1 MKFSSITSLFKK
13 LNFAHESSS
22 ATFYDD
28 QGMFALTHEE
38 SIALQEHNDKLH
50 DEESTA
56 HKMADDLIAFAGA
69 NYVVNTVKDT
79 VLSNNTDKSN
89 LKLDETNGLFAFCDI
104 HSEVIKLIC
113 DELNRRIE
121 LSNNSIDKTDPEQYI
136 NIQIP
141 QSIMS
146 DLSTDALAYVVDK
159 SASEIRN
166 SKEIS
171 NKVKL
176 FAANSDEEAETLANV
191 VKIETDQLIQAIIDS
206 ADDYMKKYAQSYK
219 LTAYTKTKRADPFI
233 NTLNLLNEH
242 EEIGLNIYNLAKFIC
257 ITWLNMDHDPS
268 DESMRKSI
276 GRSLYVMSFPSQN
289 NLFNTD
295 NLKSGLKTKY
305 RQVINDIVKSQ
316 GSLRS
321 CTDAKGMRLSFEKLY
336 DRYIVN
342 FCDPQENQDDSSDVT
357 STQSE
362 NGSSTSFTA
371 EKKVELLPYEHAL
384 IKRYLYSV
392 RYFSPEE
399 YLNNFNDLCHIEWKD
414 KLSKLFDTK
423 ESKKDKKNLWER
435 TEEHFE
441 RKKQN
446 ESDAIEPQEREILSN
461 LIDRVTHAGNSID
474 ILTDAEVDQL
484 YNFVQSRKR
493 ILGEDPKL
501 LKEWND
507 LIFSNN
513 KYEDDNFMLALTKC
527 VLYACG
533 CSSMYDDEEESHEA
547 LNTAFIELK
556 LNETKDSMLNKNYV
570 AATYFSMR
578 FGAYLKYLEE
588 RLPLKFF
595 VTTPNRTLPLNK
607 NGTLNNELYSSFV
620 ENKENCPVLNYHQ
633 FYKNEQTDSDH
644 KLSTKTS
651 AESTTIKFILLHHSK
666 DKESASKHEITW
678 TYKVKAIPF
687 NLASNL
693 EQCLNF
699 SLYELD
705 NIEDGL
711 KLNEKKLI
719 VGHYQHQQYTIT
731 GKQAPLELSSPESFV
746 NEESGGVS
754 FDSLS
759 NTDNLTDAICKLIDS
774 CKKQAAIIDPYVSAS
789 TDDLT
794 DGNNK
799 TINCLDEVSLL
810 KQIALIED
818 LFSQFHDAYFLALK
832 AMYDSALLYEQARA
846 LSDRYTLLQ
855 SAIVASMNHDNATPE
870 LRNTLKNL
878 LRLLMK
884 VGFAYENESPNNV
897 IATPFNV
904 ESMRTYTAKLE
915 RLASLITSA
924 TNGDLNVSQIKMFI
938 DSLSK
943 DMACFD
949 APDTCLHSAS
959 NDTTNILFAKQEVA
973 GYALYEYRS
982 DVYSHNSMTLPVE
995 EYTNAILSYLS
1006 RYIDNRPYAISQC
1019 TLMIKDCCF
1028 PEILV
1033 GLFNACSNSLLLKDI
1048 SLNLLIVNDDMEM
1061 TAAISKAFEQ
1071 LRTSDEN
1078 KYNSDTSAKRIHVT
1092 ILSSKAGLQS
1102 YSSFSSYLN
1111 QHQLKFT
1118 NDALDNEPCRIA
1130 DLAIMLH
1137 MFDGSSTI
1145 EYDDFPVPVLAD
1157 EIHILPSLVN
1167 RYNTGKKRSEQ
1178 VCKFLVNQVQPL
1190 SRIQLFNSVWLC
1202 SKYAD
1207 GKILQNDFYDNNK
1220 DIALQAFARLNG
1232 AAINK
1237 NALHAYL
1244 PNRIVSRDQ
1253 NEHINSATKLIAAH
1267 NESLDFKLKT
1277 IHDYSEVVAFI
1288 DELQCRNL
1296 VMNSDNSN
1304 QATALGTSNTGAAD
1318 NRRLVFYK
1326 KLKNSYLNLLV
1337 SSSANRQNTERYLR
1351 TIIENR
1357 CSGLNKQ
1364 EYENFVRAV
1373 EKDAIDISGSMLL
1386 RAENRQKHSYELM
1399 GNVMSKF
1406 IMEQILTHM
1415 RSSMNLETI
1424 SALSKPLFL
1433 SLDDYQSVLTGKNT
1447 ERADILC
1454 LHVVKYRNYPSTPAN
1469 QTSVVEQS
1477 KVSRPD
1483 ANEYLLMISVIESKF
1498 FQQWDNVGAKHSV
1511 TQALKSL
1518 KYLSMPFLNDYAD
1531 RKQYLA
1537 KFADMLSDTYQARS
1551 PNEYED
1557 FSKIQTLIREE
1568 QIDIMFNGYSFVFAI
1583 NSVNANESENDLLEA
1598 VMHPKKSK
1606 TGEQK
1611 VVQLR
1616 LQERSVSRLFEH
1628 YLKTRCHNDESN
1640 YAGLAYP
1647 SSMDHNDLLLTN
1659 AFFEDMLKHDGMYHL
1674 KEYLDLQ
1681 RPTIINLH
1689 PHEYAT
1695 NIAPST
1701 TPKTAAQALGL
1712 NDAPPHTAAQTTSA
1726 HTAAAQTT
1734 AAQNAS
1740 SDDATLATQ
1749 NTAAQTEAHD
1759 FANTATKSLDND
1771 TVQSNETNQSL
1782 ASEQGQLSGSQTPTQ
1797 NELMPNPQLFA
1808 GYDDNCIS
1816 TNNSDDLQD
1825 LSTNTSTQNDEQ
1837 SKTHHDDVAQH
1848 QDLERHQDAA
1858 LHQDLEQHQDAA
1870 LHQDLE
1876 QHQDVENHESQKQH
1890 LDVSHT
1896 TNIVADTND
1905 TTNTAGGNS
1914 NVHEQVKAEA
1924 QTTLDEGSSLSHKN
1938 NDSYKPLPNII
1949 TTVDTSQI
1957 KDPNAGKSGSEDSD
1971 NSESKGKNRKQMMD
1985 MFFKEHRQVQ
1995 AFLESSSA
2003 TVDFE
2008 DPKIIALLDEFIEK
2022 LIKKLNKGNITVRR
2036 KRITNS
2042 GGYVELSG
2050 DESLT
2055 TKSINAL
2062 YEYMLTQHGFEI
2074 TEVTAIS
2081 KAIAVR
2087 VKFSGVDNLV
2097 IPYEALLKDREFNF
2111 DTYTLDGV
2119 EYLGFN
2125 SRFMLGIKDD
2135 DGTQMYLDLRRD
2147 APHTLIAGGTGSGK
2161 STLMKML
2168 IMDILMTN
2176 MPQDLQLI
2184 LIDPKDGVEFS
2195 SFKDMPHVGP
2205 DDFPSPE
2212 QYQECFNSL
2221 VAQMESR
2228 YKYMSM
2234 FRQLLSKDLGDNV
2247 PPITD
2252 IDQYNKHMAAYL
2264 DKCIH
2269 DKNMS
2274 YPENMPHRLKH
2285 IIMVIDEFADITIT
2299 EGKNSAI
2306 ETMITRLGNKARAAG
2321 IHMILATQRPTVK
2334 SIDGAIKANTGNR
2347 ICLKVDS
2354 GTELRIAL
2362 GDRGSFTAANIT
2374 GKGHMIAKLGGDMH
2388 MVQGAYMSDSCLV
2401 ALRRAIVN
2409 DYELRKAASTNQ

>member
-1 MKFSSITSLFKK
+1 MKFSSLTSLFKK

-121 LSNNSIDKTDPEQYI
+121 LSNNSIDKTDPEHYI

-141 QSIMS
+141 HPIMS
-146 DLSTDALAYVVDK
+146 DLSTEALPYVVDK

-176 FAANSDEEAETLANV
+176 FAANSNEEAETLANV
-191 VKIETDQLIQAIIDS
+191 VKIETHQLIQAIIDS

-257 ITWLNMDHDPS
+257 ITWLNMDLDPS

-276 GRSLYVMSFPSQN
+276 GKSLYVMSFPSQN

-357 STQSE
+357 STQSDK
-362 NGSSTSFTA
+362 GSSNSFTA

-384 IKRYLYSV
+384 IKRYLHSV

-884 VGFAYENESPNNV
+884 VGFAYENDSPNNV

-1296 VMNSDNSN
+1296 VMNSDNSK
-1304 QATALGTSNTGAAD
+1304 QSTSLDISNSGAAD

-1364 EYENFVRAV
+1364 EYEDFVRAV

-1406 IMEQILTHM
+1406 LMEQILTHM

-1454 LHVVKYRNYPSTPAN
+1454 LHVVKYRNYQSAPAN
-1469 QTSVVEQS
+1469 QTAVVEQS
-1477 KVSRPD
+1477 RVSRPYK
-1483 ANEYLLMISVIESKF
+1483 NEYLLMISVIESKF

-1598 VMHPKKSK
+1598 VMHPKKAK

-1628 YLKTRCHNDESN
+1628 YLKTRCHNHEGN

-1689 PHEYAT
+1689 PHEYET

-1712 NDAPPHTAAQTTSA
+1712 NDAPPHTAAETTSA
-1726 HTAAAQTT
+1726 HTAAAQT
-1734 AAQNAS
+1734 AASEEA
-1740 SDDATLATQ
+1740 ALATQ

-1771 TVQSNETNQSL
+1771 TVQSNENNQSL
-1782 ASEQGQLSGSQTPTQ
+1782 VSEQGQLSGSQTPTQ

-1837 SKTHHDDVAQH
+1837 SKTRHDD
-1848 QDLERHQDAA
+1848 AA
-1858 LHQDLEQHQDAA
+1858 
-1870 LHQDLE
+1870 
-1876 QHQDVENHESQKQH
+1876 QHQDVEQHKDAEPHEGEKQH

-1914 NVHEQVKAEA
+1914 NAHEQVKAEA
-1924 QTTLDEGSSLSHKN
+1924 QTTLDEGSALSHNN

-1949 TTVDTSQI
+1949 TTVDTQQI

-2135 DGTQMYLDLRRD
+2135 DGSQMYLDLRRD

-2221 VAQMESR
+2221 VAQMEAR
-2228 YKYMSM
+2228 YKYMSL

>member
-79 VLSNNTDKSN
+79 VLGNNTDKSN

-257 ITWLNMDHDPS
+257 ITWLNMDLDPS

-276 GRSLYVMSFPSQN
+276 GKSLYVMSFPSQN

-342 FCDPQENQDDSSDVT
+342 FCDPQENQDDSSDVK

-362 NGSSTSFTA
+362 NGSSNSFTA

-384 IKRYLYSV
+384 IKRYLHSV

-607 NGTLNNELYSSFV
+607 NGTLNNQLYSSFV

-759 NTDNLTDAICKLIDS
+759 NTDNLTDAISKLLDL

-799 TINCLDEVSLL
+799 TINCLDEGSLL
-810 KQIALIED
+810 KRIALIDD

-832 AMYDSALLYEQARA
+832 AMYDSALLYAQARA

-855 SAIVASMNHDNATPE
+855 SAIVASLNHDNATPE

-884 VGFAYENESPNNV
+884 VGFAYENDSPNNV

-1111 QHQLKFT
+1111 QHQLKFA

-1253 NEHINSATKLIAAH
+1253 NEHLNSATKLIAAH

-1364 EYENFVRAV
+1364 EYEDFVRAV

-1477 KVSRPD
+1477 RVSRPHN
-1483 ANEYLLMISVIESKF
+1483 NEYLLMISVIESKF

-1583 NSVNANESENDLLEA
+1583 NSVNAKESENDLLEA
-1598 VMHPKKSK
+1598 VMHPKKAK

-1628 YLKTRCHNDESN
+1628 YLKTRCHNHEGN

-1695 NIAPST
+1695 NIAPPT
-1701 TPKTAAQALGL
+1701 QPKTAAQALGL
-1712 NDAPPHTAAQTTSA
+1712 NDAPPHTAAETTSA
-1726 HTAAAQTT
+1726 HTAAAQT
-1734 AAQNAS
+1734 AAQAAA

-1749 NTAAQTEAHD
+1749 NTVAQTEAHD
-1759 FANTATKSLDND
+1759 YANTATKALGND

-1782 ASEQGQLSGSQTPTQ
+1782 VSEPGQLSGSQTPTQ

-1837 SKTHHDDVAQH
+1837 SKTRHDDVAQH
-1848 QDLERHQDAA
+1848 QY
-1858 LHQDLEQHQDAA
+1858 AA

-1876 QHQDVENHESQKQH
+1876 QHQDVAQHQDVEHHESQKQH

-1924 QTTLDEGSSLSHKN
+1924 QTTLDEGSSLSHNN

-1957 KDPNAGKSGSEDSD
+1957 KDPNAGKSGYEDSD
-1971 NSESKGKNRKQMMD
+1971 NSESKGRNRKQMMD

>member
-1 MKFSSITSLFKK
+1 MKFSSLTSLFKK

-121 LSNNSIDKTDPEQYI
+121 LSNNSIDTTDPEHYI

-276 GRSLYVMSFPSQN
+276 GKSLYVMSFPSQN

-362 NGSSTSFTA
+362 NGSSNSFTA

-384 IKRYLYSV
+384 IKRYLHSV

-588 RLPLKFF
+588 QLPLKFF

-607 NGTLNNELYSSFV
+607 NGTLNNQLYSSFV

-678 TYKVKAIPF
+678 TYKVKSIPF

-759 NTDNLTDAICKLIDS
+759 NTDNLTDAICKLLDS

-789 TDDLT
+789 TDNLT

-799 TINCLDEVSLL
+799 TINCLDEGSLL
-810 KQIALIED
+810 KQIALIEV

-832 AMYDSALLYEQARA
+832 AMYDSALLYAQARA

-884 VGFAYENESPNNV
+884 IGFAYENDSPNNV

-1111 QHQLKFT
+1111 QHQLKFA

-1296 VMNSDNSN
+1296 VMNSDNSK
-1304 QATALGTSNTGAAD
+1304 QSTSLDISNSGAAD

-1337 SSSANRQNTERYLR
+1337 SSSANTQNTERYLR

-1357 CSGLNKQ
+1357 CSGLNQQ
-1364 EYENFVRAV
+1364 EYEDFVRAV

-1406 IMEQILTHM
+1406 LMEQILTHM

-1454 LHVVKYRNYPSTPAN
+1454 LHVVKYRNYQSAPAN
-1469 QTSVVEQS
+1469 QTAVVEQS
-1477 KVSRPD
+1477 RVSRPYK
-1483 ANEYLLMISVIESKF
+1483 NEYLLMISVIESKF

-1598 VMHPKKSK
+1598 VMHPKKAK

-1628 YLKTRCHNDESN
+1628 YLKTRCHNDDGN

-1647 SSMDHNDLLLTN
+1647 SSMDHNDQLLTN

-1712 NDAPPHTAAQTTSA
+1712 NDAPPHTAAQTTST

-1734 AAQNAS
+1734 AAQTAS
-1740 SDDATLATQ
+1740 SEEAALATQ
-1749 NTAAQTEAHD
+1749 NTAAQTETHD
-1759 FANTATKSLDND
+1759 YANTATKSLDND

-1782 ASEQGQLSGSQTPTQ
+1782 VSEQGQLSGSQTPTQ

-1816 TNNSDDLQD
+1816 NNNSDDLQD
-1825 LSTNTSTQNDEQ
+1825 LPTNTSKQNDEK
-1837 SKTHHDDVAQH
+1837 SKTRHDDVAQH

-1858 LHQDLEQHQDAA
+1858 LHQDLEQHQD
-1870 LHQDLE
+1870 
-1876 QHQDVENHESQKQH
+1876 VEHHESQKQH

-1914 NVHEQVKAEA
+1914 NAHEQIIAEA
-1924 QTTLDEGSSLSHKN
+1924 QTTLDEGSALSHSN
-1938 NDSYKPLPNII
+1938 NGSYKPLPNII
-1949 TTVDTSQI
+1949 TTVDTPEI
-1957 KDPNAGKSGSEDSD
+1957 KDPHAGKAGSEDSD

>member
-69 NYVVNTVKDT
+69 NYVVNTVKDL
-79 VLSNNTDKSN
+79 VLGNNTDKSN

-113 DELNRRIE
+113 DELYRRIE
-121 LSNNSIDKTDPEQYI
+121 TSKNSGDKTDPEQYI

-191 VKIETDQLIQAIIDS
+191 VKIETDQLIKAIIES

-219 LTAYTKTKRADPFI
+219 LKAYTKTNRADPFI

-257 ITWLNMDHDPS
+257 ITWLNMDHEPS
-268 DESMRKSI
+268 NESMRKSI
-276 GRSLYVMSFPSQN
+276 GKSLYVMSFPSQN

-321 CTDAKGMRLSFEKLY
+321 CTDTKGMRLSFEKLY

-342 FCDPQENQDDSSDVT
+342 FCDPQENQDDSSDIK

-362 NGSSTSFTA
+362 KDSSNSFTA
-371 EKKVELLPYEHAL
+371 QKRVELLPYEHAL
-384 IKRYLYSV
+384 IKRYLHSV

-423 ESKKDKKNLWER
+423 EDKKDKKNLWER
-435 TEEHFE
+435 TEEHFDRE
-441 RKKQN
+441 KQN

-461 LIDRVTHAGNSID
+461 LIDRVTHAGNSIE

-484 YNFVQSRKR
+484 YNFVQARKR
-493 ILGEDPKL
+493 ILGENPKL

-527 VLYACG
+527 ILYACG
-533 CSSMYDDEEESHEA
+533 CSSMYDEEEGHEA

-588 RLPLKFF
+588 QLPLKFF

-607 NGTLNNELYSSFV
+607 DGSKNHQLYSSFV
-620 ENKENCPVLNYHQ
+620 DSRESCPVLNYHQ

-644 KLSTKTS
+644 KLSTKTG
-651 AESTTIKFILLHHSK
+651 ADAITIKFILLHHSK

-678 TYKVKAIPF
+678 TYKVKSIPF
-687 NLASNL
+687 NLSSNL

-759 NTDNLTDAICKLIDS
+759 NTDNLTDAICKLLDS
-774 CKKQAAIIDPYVSAS
+774 CKKQAADIDPYVSAS

-810 KQIALIED
+810 KRIALIDD
-818 LFSQFHDAYFLALK
+818 LFSQFHDAYFLSLK

-855 SAIVASMNHDNATPE
+855 SAIVASMNHDNATPA

-884 VGFAYENESPNNV
+884 VGFAYENDSPNNV

-982 DVYSHNSMTLPVE
+982 DVYSHNSMILPVE

-1033 GLFNACSNSLLLKDI
+1033 GLFNACSNSVLLKDI

-1078 KYNSDTSAKRIHVT
+1078 KYNNDTSAKRIHVT

-1111 QHQLKFT
+1111 QHQLKFA
-1118 NDALDNEPCRIA
+1118 NDTLDNEPCRIA

-1220 DIALQAFARLNG
+1220 DIALQACARLNG
-1232 AAINK
+1232 AVINT

-1244 PNRIVSRDQ
+1244 PNRVVSRDQ
-1253 NEHINSATKLIAAH
+1253 NEHINSATTLIAAH

-1296 VMNSDNSN
+1296 VMNSDNSK
-1304 QATALGTSNTGAAD
+1304 QSTSLGTSNSSAED

-1357 CSGLNKQ
+1357 CSGLNKH

-1454 LHVVKYRNYPSTPAN
+1454 LHVVKYRNYQSTPTN
-1469 QTSVVEQS
+1469 QTSVAEQCRA
-1477 KVSRPD
+1477 SRSYN
-1483 ANEYLLMISVIESKF
+1483 NEYLLMISVIESKF

-1598 VMHPKKSK
+1598 VMHPKKAK

-1616 LQERSVSRLFEH
+1616 LQEKAVSRLFEH
-1628 YLKTRCHNDESN
+1628 YLKTRCHNHEGN
-1640 YAGLAYP
+1640 YAGLAYS
-1647 SSMDHNDLLLTN
+1647 SSMDQNDQLLTN

-1681 RPTIINLH
+1681 RPTIIKLH

-1695 NIAPST
+1695 NIAPPT
-1701 TPKTAAQALGL
+1701 TTTTAAQALGL
-1712 NDAPPHTAAQTTSA
+1712 NDSAQQTAAPTKENGEATL
-1726 HTAAAQTT
+1726 
-1734 AAQNAS
+1734 AAQN
-1740 SDDATLATQ
+1740 TV
-1749 NTAAQTEAHD
+1749 AQTEPHEY
-1759 FANTATKSLDND
+1759 ANTATKALGND

-1782 ASEQGQLSGSQTPTQ
+1782 VSEQGQLSGSQTPTQ

-1808 GYDDNCIS
+1808 GYDDNYIS
-1816 TNNSDDLQD
+1816 TNNPDDLQD
-1825 LSTNTSTQNDEQ
+1825 LSTNTSTQNDEH
-1837 SKTHHDDVAQH
+1837 STTHHDDVAQ
-1848 QDLERHQDAA
+1848 QK
-1858 LHQDLEQHQDAA
+1858 DLEQHQGAA
-1870 LHQDLE
+1870 HHQDLA
-1876 QHQDVENHESQKQH
+1876 QHQDVEPHEIQKQH

-1896 TNIVADTND
+1896 TNTVADTND
-1905 TTNTAGGNS
+1905 TTNTD
-1914 NVHEQVKAEA
+1914 EQVIAEA
-1924 QTTLDEGSSLSHKN
+1924 QTTFDEGSALSHN
-1938 NDSYKPLPNII
+1938 NKDSYKPLPNII
-1949 TTVDTSQI
+1949 TTVDTPPI
-1957 KDPNAGKSGSEDSD
+1957 KDPHAGKAGSEDSD

-2050 DESLT
+2050 DETLT
-2055 TKSINAL
+2055 TKSINTL

-2135 DGTQMYLDLRRD
+2135 DGTQLYLDLRRD

-2221 VAQMESR
+2221 VDQMESR

>member
-121 LSNNSIDKTDPEQYI
+121 LSNNSIDKTDPEHYI

-176 FAANSDEEAETLANV
+176 FAANSNEEAETLANV

-219 LTAYTKTKRADPFI
+219 LRAYTKTKRADPFI

-257 ITWLNMDHDPS
+257 ITWLNMDLDPS

-276 GRSLYVMSFPSQN
+276 GKSLYVMSFPSQN

-342 FCDPQENQDDSSDVT
+342 FCDPQENQDDSSDVK

-362 NGSSTSFTA
+362 NGSSNSFTA
-371 EKKVELLPYEHAL
+371 EKQVELLPYEHAL
-384 IKRYLYSV
+384 IKRYLHSV

-533 CSSMYDDEEESHEA
+533 CSSIYDDEEESHEA

-607 NGTLNNELYSSFV
+607 NGTLNNQLYSSFV

-651 AESTTIKFILLHHSK
+651 AESTTIKFILRHHSK

-754 FDSLS
+754 FDSIS

-799 TINCLDEVSLL
+799 TINCLDEGSLL

-924 TNGDLNVSQIKMFI
+924 TNGDLNVTQIKMFI

-949 APDTCLHSAS
+949 APDTCLHSAN

-973 GYALYEYRS
+973 GYTLYEYRS
-982 DVYSHNSMTLPVE
+982 DVYSHNSMILPVE

-1033 GLFNACSNSLLLKDI
+1033 GLFNACSNSVLLKDI

-1078 KYNSDTSAKRIHVT
+1078 KYNNDTSAKRIHVT

-1111 QHQLKFT
+1111 QHQLKFA

-1296 VMNSDNSN
+1296 VMNSDNSK
-1304 QATALGTSNTGAAD
+1304 QATSLGTSNSGAAD

-1357 CSGLNKQ
+1357 CSVLNKQ
-1364 EYENFVRAV
+1364 EYEDFVRAV

-1424 SALSKPLFL
+1424 NALSKPLFL

-1454 LHVVKYRNYPSTPAN
+1454 LHVVKYRNYQSTPAN

-1477 KVSRPD
+1477 RVSRPYK
-1483 ANEYLLMISVIESKF
+1483 NEYLLMISVIESKF

-1568 QIDIMFNGYSFVFAI
+1568 QIDIMFNGFSFVFAI
-1583 NSVNANESENDLLEA
+1583 NSVNANESDNDLLEA
-1598 VMHPKKSK
+1598 VMHPKKAK

-1628 YLKTRCHNDESN
+1628 YLKTRCHNHEGN
-1640 YAGLAYP
+1640 YAGLAYS
-1647 SSMDHNDLLLTN
+1647 SSMEQNDLLLTN

-1681 RPTIINLH
+1681 PPTIIKLH

-1695 NIAPST
+1695 NIAPPT
-1701 TPKTAAQALGL
+1701 KPKTAAQALGL
-1712 NDAPPHTAAQTTSA
+1712 NDAPHTAAPTTSA
-1726 HTAAAQTT
+1726 HTAATQT
-1734 AAQNAS
+1734 AA

-1749 NTAAQTEAHD
+1749 HTAAQTEAHD
-1759 FANTATKSLDND
+1759 YANNATKALHDN
-1771 TVQSNETNQSL
+1771 TVQSNENNQSL
-1782 ASEQGQLSGSQTPTQ
+1782 VSEQGQLSGSQTPAQ

-1816 TNNSDDLQD
+1816 NNNSDDLQD

-1837 SKTHHDDVAQH
+1837 SKTHHDDAAQH
-1848 QDLERHQDAA
+1848 QN
-1858 LHQDLEQHQDAA
+1858 LEQHQG
-1870 LHQDLE
+1870 
-1876 QHQDVENHESQKQH
+1876 VEHHESQKQH

-1896 TNIVADTND
+1896 TNIVADAND
-1905 TTNTAGGNS
+1905 TTNTDGGNS
-1914 NVHEQVKAEA
+1914 NAHEQVKPEA
-1924 QTTLDEGSSLSHKN
+1924 QTTLDEGSALSHNN

-1949 TTVDTSQI
+1949 TTVDTPQI
-1957 KDPNAGKSGSEDSD
+1957 KDPHATKADSEDSD

-2388 MVQGAYMSDSCLV
+2388 MVQGAYMSDTCLV

-2409 DYELRKAASTNQ
+2409 DYELRKAASH

>member
-38 SIALQEHNDKLH
+38 SIALQEHNDKLR

-121 LSNNSIDKTDPEQYI
+121 LSNNSIDKTDPEHYI

-276 GRSLYVMSFPSQN
+276 GKSLYVMSFPSQN

-342 FCDPQENQDDSSDVT
+342 FCDPKENQDDSSDVK

-362 NGSSTSFTA
+362 NGSSNSFTA

-384 IKRYLYSV
+384 IKRYLHSV

-533 CSSMYDDEEESHEA
+533 CSSIYDDEEESHEA

-607 NGTLNNELYSSFV
+607 NGTLNNQLYSSFV

-759 NTDNLTDAICKLIDS
+759 NTDNLTDAICKLLDS

-799 TINCLDEVSLL
+799 TINCLDEGSLL
-810 KQIALIED
+810 KRIALIED
-818 LFSQFHDAYFLALK
+818 LFSQFHDAYFLSLK

-846 LSDRYTLLQ
+846 LSDSYTLLQ

-884 VGFAYENESPNNV
+884 VGFAYETDSPNNV

-973 GYALYEYRS
+973 GYTLYEYRS
-982 DVYSHNSMTLPVE
+982 DVYSHNSMILPVE

-1033 GLFNACSNSLLLKDI
+1033 GLFNACSNSVLLKDI

-1111 QHQLKFT
+1111 QHQLKFA
-1118 NDALDNEPCRIA
+1118 NDTLDNEPCRIA

-1253 NEHINSATKLIAAH
+1253 NEHINSATNLIAAH

-1296 VMNSDNSN
+1296 VMNSDNSK
-1304 QATALGTSNTGAAD
+1304 QATSLGASNSGAAD

-1364 EYENFVRAV
+1364 EYEDFVRAV

-1406 IMEQILTHM
+1406 LMEQILTHM

-1454 LHVVKYRNYPSTPAN
+1454 LHVVKYRNYQSAPAN
-1469 QTSVVEQS
+1469 QTSVADQS

-1583 NSVNANESENDLLEA
+1583 NSVNANESDNDLLEA
-1598 VMHPKKSK
+1598 VMHPKKAN

-1628 YLKTRCHNDESN
+1628 YLKTRCHNHEGN

-1647 SSMDHNDLLLTN
+1647 SSMDQNDLLLTN
-1659 AFFEDMLKHDGMYHL
+1659 AFFEDMLKHEGMYHL

-1681 RPTIINLH
+1681 RPTIIKLH

-1712 NDAPPHTAAQTTSA
+1712 NDAPPHSAAQTTSA

-1734 AAQNAS
+1734 AAQTSAS
-1740 SDDATLATQ
+1740 DEATLATQ
-1749 NTAAQTEAHD
+1749 NTAAQTETHD
-1759 FANTATKSLDND
+1759 YANTATKALDND
-1771 TVQSNETNQSL
+1771 TVQSNENNQSL
-1782 ASEQGQLSGSQTPTQ
+1782 ASEPGQLSGSQTQTQ

-1808 GYDDNCIS
+1808 GYDDNYIS
-1816 TNNSDDLQD
+1816 NNNSDDLQN
-1825 LSTNTSTQNDEQ
+1825 LSTSTSTQNDDQ
-1837 SKTHHDDVAQH
+1837 SKTHHNDVAQH
-1848 QDLERHQDAA
+1848 QN
-1858 LHQDLEQHQDAA
+1858 LEQHQNVDP
-1870 LHQDLE
+1870 
-1876 QHQDVENHESQKQH
+1876 HESQKQH

-1896 TNIVADTND
+1896 TNIVADIND
-1905 TTNTAGGNS
+1905 TTNTAGANS
-1914 NVHEQVKAEA
+1914 NAHEQVKAEV
-1924 QTTLDEGSSLSHKN
+1924 QTTLDEGSALSHNN

-1949 TTVDTSQI
+1949 TTVDTNQI
-1957 KDPNAGKSGSEDSD
+1957 KDPNAGKAGSEDSD

-2022 LIKKLNKGNITVRR
+2022 LIKKLNKGNITVRK

>member
-69 NYVVNTVKDT
+69 NYVLNTVKDT
-79 VLSNNTDKSN
+79 VLGNNTDKSN

-121 LSNNSIDKTDPEQYI
+121 LSNNSIDKTDPEHYI

-191 VKIETDQLIQAIIDS
+191 VKIDTDQLIQAIIDS

-257 ITWLNMDHDPS
+257 ITWLNMDLDPS

-276 GRSLYVMSFPSQN
+276 GKSLYVMSFPSQN

-342 FCDPQENQDDSSDVT
+342 FCDPQENQDDSSDVK

-362 NGSSTSFTA
+362 NGSSNSFTA

-384 IKRYLYSV
+384 IKRYLHSV
-392 RYFSPEE
+392 RYFSPED

-533 CSSMYDDEEESHEA
+533 CSSIYDDEEESHEA

-607 NGTLNNELYSSFV
+607 NGTLNNQLYSSFV

-678 TYKVKAIPF
+678 TYKVKSIPF

-759 NTDNLTDAICKLIDS
+759 NTDNLTDAICKLLDS
-774 CKKQAAIIDPYVSAS
+774 CKKQAAIIDPYVSSS

-794 DGNNK
+794 DGNNQ

-810 KQIALIED
+810 KRIELIDD
-818 LFSQFHDAYFLALK
+818 LFSQFHDAYFLSLK

-855 SAIVASMNHDNATPE
+855 SAIVASMNRDNATPE

-1111 QHQLKFT
+1111 QHQLKFA

-1296 VMNSDNSN
+1296 VMNSDNSK
-1304 QATALGTSNTGAAD
+1304 QATYLGASNSGAAD

-1364 EYENFVRAV
+1364 EYEDFVRAV

-1406 IMEQILTHM
+1406 LMEQILTHM

-1454 LHVVKYRNYPSTPAN
+1454 LHVVKYRNYPSAPAN
-1469 QTSVVEQS
+1469 QTSVADQS

-1583 NSVNANESENDLLEA
+1583 NSVNANESDNDLLEA
-1598 VMHPKKSK
+1598 VMHPKKAK

-1616 LQERSVSRLFEH
+1616 LQERAVSRLFEH
-1628 YLKTRCHNDESN
+1628 YLKTRCHNHEGN
-1640 YAGLAYP
+1640 YAGLAYS
-1647 SSMDHNDLLLTN
+1647 SSMDHNDQLLTN

-1701 TPKTAAQALGL
+1701 KPKTAAQALGL

-1726 HTAAAQTT
+1726 HTAAAQTASAHTASAQT
-1734 AAQNAS
+1734 AAF
-1740 SDDATLATQ
+1740 DDATLATQ

-1759 FANTATKSLDND
+1759 YANTATKDLGNA

-1782 ASEQGQLSGSQTPTQ
+1782 VSEQGQLSGSQTPTQ

-1816 TNNSDDLQD
+1816 NNNSDDLQD

-1837 SKTHHDDVAQH
+1837 SKTH
-1848 QDLERHQDAA
+1848 QDAA
-1858 LHQDLEQHQDAA
+1858 HHQDLEQNKDVAQ
-1870 LHQDLE
+1870 QK
-1876 QHQDVENHESQKQH
+1876 DVEPNDSQKQH

-1905 TTNTAGGNS
+1905 TTNTDAGNS
-1914 NVHEQVKAEA
+1914 NANEQVIAEA
-1924 QTTLDEGSSLSHKN
+1924 QTTLDEGSALSHSN
-1938 NDSYKPLPNII
+1938 NGSYKPLPNII
-1949 TTVDTSQI
+1949 TTVDTQQI
-1957 KDPNAGKSGSEDSD
+1957 KDPNAGKAGSEDSD
-1971 NSESKGKNRKQMMD
+1971 NSESKGKNRKQMME

-2050 DESLT
+2050 DETLT

-2081 KAIAVR
+2081 KAIAIR

>member
-1 MKFSSITSLFKK
+1 MKFSSLTSLFKK

-121 LSNNSIDKTDPEQYI
+121 LSNNSIDTTDPEHYI

-176 FAANSDEEAETLANV
+176 FAANSNEEAETLANV

-257 ITWLNMDHDPS
+257 ITWLNMDLDPS

-276 GRSLYVMSFPSQN
+276 GKSLYVMSFPSQN

-342 FCDPQENQDDSSDVT
+342 FCDPQENQDDSSDVK

-362 NGSSTSFTA
+362 NGSSNSFTA

-384 IKRYLYSV
+384 IKRYLHSV

-533 CSSMYDDEEESHEA
+533 CSSMYDDKEESHEV

-588 RLPLKFF
+588 QLPLKFF

-607 NGTLNNELYSSFV
+607 NGTLNNQLYSSFV

-959 NDTTNILFAKQEVA
+959 NDTTNILFAKQELA

-1296 VMNSDNSN
+1296 VMNSDNSK
-1304 QATALGTSNTGAAD
+1304 QATSLDISKSGAAD

-1364 EYENFVRAV
+1364 EYEDFVRAV

-1454 LHVVKYRNYPSTPAN
+1454 LHVVKYRNYQSAPAN
-1469 QTSVVEQS
+1469 QTAVVEQS
-1477 KVSRPD
+1477 RVSRPYK
-1483 ANEYLLMISVIESKF
+1483 NEYLLMISVIESKF

-1598 VMHPKKSK
+1598 VMHPKKAK

-1628 YLKTRCHNDESN
+1628 YLKTRCHNDEGN

-1701 TPKTAAQALGL
+1701 KPKTAAQALGL
-1712 NDAPPHTAAQTTSA
+1712 NDAPQTAAPTTSA

-1734 AAQNAS
+1734 AAQTAS

-1759 FANTATKSLDND
+1759 YANTATKALDND
-1771 TVQSNETNQSL
+1771 TVQSNENNQSL
-1782 ASEQGQLSGSQTPTQ
+1782 ASEPGQLSGSQTPTQ

-1837 SKTHHDDVAQH
+1837 SKTRHDDVAQH

-1858 LHQDLEQHQDAA
+1858 LHQDLEQHQD
-1870 LHQDLE
+1870 
-1876 QHQDVENHESQKQH
+1876 VEHHESQKQH

-1905 TTNTAGGNS
+1905 STNTDAGNS
-1914 NVHEQVKAEA
+1914 NANEQIIAEA
-1924 QTTLDEGSSLSHKN
+1924 QTTLDEGSSLSHNN

-1949 TTVDTSQI
+1949 TTVDTPEI
-1957 KDPNAGKSGSEDSD
+1957 KDPHAGKAGSEDSD

-2022 LIKKLNKGNITVRR
+2022 LIKKLNKGNINVRR

>member
-1 MKFSSITSLFKK
+1 MKFSSLTSLFKK

-79 VLSNNTDKSN
+79 VLGNNTDKSN

-104 HSEVIKLIC
+104 HSEVIKLVC

-121 LSNNSIDKTDPEQYI
+121 TSKNSGDKTDPEQYI

-176 FAANSDEEAETLANV
+176 FAANSNEEAETLANV

-257 ITWLNMDHDPS
+257 ITWLNMDLDPS

-276 GRSLYVMSFPSQN
+276 GKSLYVMSFPSQN

-342 FCDPQENQDDSSDVT
+342 FCDPQENQDDSSDVK

-362 NGSSTSFTA
+362 NGSSNSFTA

-384 IKRYLYSV
+384 IKRYLHSV

-588 RLPLKFF
+588 QLPLKFF

-607 NGTLNNELYSSFV
+607 NGTLNNQLYSSFV

-982 DVYSHNSMTLPVE
+982 DVYSHNSMILPVE

-1296 VMNSDNSN
+1296 VMNSDNS
-1304 QATALGTSNTGAAD
+1304 QQSTSLGISNSSAAD

-1364 EYENFVRAV
+1364 EYEDFVRAV

-1454 LHVVKYRNYPSTPAN
+1454 LHVVKYRNYQSTPAN
-1469 QTSVVEQS
+1469 PTSVVEQS
-1477 KVSRPD
+1477 KVSRPYK
-1483 ANEYLLMISVIESKF
+1483 NEYLLMISVIESKF
-1498 FQQWDNVGAKHSV
+1498 FQQWDNVGATHSV

-1518 KYLSMPFLNDYAD
+1518 KYLSMPFLNDYTD

-1583 NSVNANESENDLLEA
+1583 NSINANESENDLLEA
-1598 VMHPKKSK
+1598 VMHPKKAK

-1628 YLKTRCHNDESN
+1628 YLKTRCHNHEGN
-1640 YAGLAYP
+1640 YADLAYS
-1647 SSMDHNDLLLTN
+1647 SSMNQNDLLLTN
-1659 AFFEDMLKHDGMYHL
+1659 VFFEDMLKHDGMYHL

-1681 RPTIINLH
+1681 PPTIIKLH

-1726 HTAAAQTT
+1726 HTEATQTT
-1734 AAQNAS
+1734 AAQTAS
-1740 SDDATLATQ
+1740 SEEAALAPQ
-1749 NTAAQTEAHD
+1749 NTVAQTEAHD
-1759 FANTATKSLDND
+1759 YANTANKALDDN
-1771 TVQSNETNQSL
+1771 TVQSNENNQSL
-1782 ASEQGQLSGSQTPTQ
+1782 VSEQGQLSGSQTPTQ

-1808 GYDDNCIS
+1808 GYDDNCIN

-1825 LSTNTSTQNDEQ
+1825 LSTNTSKQNDEASESHEEHVATNEASAIQQEHGTSNGVNEQFSDGPQ
-1837 SKTHHDDVAQH
+1837 SSNNAVATQ
-1848 QDLERHQDAA
+1848 
-1858 LHQDLEQHQDAA
+1858 
-1870 LHQDLE
+1870 
-1876 QHQDVENHESQKQH
+1876 
-1890 LDVSHT
+1890 
-1896 TNIVADTND
+1896 D
-1905 TTNTAGGNS
+1905 TTKADSANS
-1914 NVHEQVKAEA
+1914 NANEQVKAEA
-1924 QTTLDEGSSLSHKN
+1924 QTTLDEGSALSHNN

-1949 TTVDTSQI
+1949 TTVDTKQI
-1957 KDPNAGKSGSEDSD
+1957 KDPNAGKVGSEDSD

>member
-1 MKFSSITSLFKK
+1 MKFSSLTSLFKK

-79 VLSNNTDKSN
+79 VLGNNTDKSN

-104 HSEVIKLIC
+104 HSEVIKLVC

-121 LSNNSIDKTDPEQYI
+121 TSKNSGDKTDPEQYI

-176 FAANSDEEAETLANV
+176 FAANSNEEAETLANV

-257 ITWLNMDHDPS
+257 ITWLNMDLDPS

-276 GRSLYVMSFPSQN
+276 GKSLYVMSFPSQN

-342 FCDPQENQDDSSDVT
+342 FCDPQENQDDSSDVK

-362 NGSSTSFTA
+362 NGSSNSFTA

-384 IKRYLYSV
+384 IKRYLHSV

-588 RLPLKFF
+588 QLPLKFF

-607 NGTLNNELYSSFV
+607 NGTLNNQLYSSFV

-759 NTDNLTDAICKLIDS
+759 NTDNLTDAICKLLDS
-774 CKKQAAIIDPYVSAS
+774 CKKQAAVIDPYVSAS

-794 DGNNK
+794 DGNHQ
-799 TINCLDEVSLL
+799 TINCLDEGSLL

-982 DVYSHNSMTLPVE
+982 DVYSHNSITLPVE

-1244 PNRIVSRDQ
+1244 PNRIVSREQ
-1253 NEHINSATKLIAAH
+1253 NEHLNSATKLIAAH

-1296 VMNSDNSN
+1296 VMNSDNSK
-1304 QATALGTSNTGAAD
+1304 QATSLGTSNTGAAD

-1364 EYENFVRAV
+1364 EYEDFVRAV

-1469 QTSVVEQS
+1469 QTSVAEQS
-1477 KVSRPD
+1477 RVSRPHN
-1483 ANEYLLMISVIESKF
+1483 NEYLLMISVIESKF

-1598 VMHPKKSK
+1598 VMHPKKAK

-1628 YLKTRCHNDESN
+1628 YLKTRCHNHEGN

-1689 PHEYAT
+1689 PHEYET

-1701 TPKTAAQALGL
+1701 KPKTAAQALGL
-1712 NDAPPHTAAQTTSA
+1712 NDAPPHTAAQTTPA

-1759 FANTATKSLDND
+1759 YANTATKALDND

-1782 ASEQGQLSGSQTPTQ
+1782 VPEQGQLSGSQTPNQ

-1825 LSTNTSTQNDEQ
+1825 LSTNTSTQNDEK

-1848 QDLERHQDAA
+1848 QDLERHQDTA

-1876 QHQDVENHESQKQH
+1876 QHQDVEHHESQKQH

>member
-1 MKFSSITSLFKK
+1 MKFSSLTSLFKK

-79 VLSNNTDKSN
+79 VLGNNTDKSN

-104 HSEVIKLIC
+104 HSEVIKLVC

-121 LSNNSIDKTDPEQYI
+121 TSKNSGDKTDPEQYI

-176 FAANSDEEAETLANV
+176 FAANSNEEAETLANV

-257 ITWLNMDHDPS
+257 ITWLNMDLDPS

-276 GRSLYVMSFPSQN
+276 GKSLYVMSFPSQN

-342 FCDPQENQDDSSDVT
+342 FCDPQENQDDSSDVK

-362 NGSSTSFTA
+362 NGSSNSFTA

-384 IKRYLYSV
+384 IKRYLHSV

-884 VGFAYENESPNNV
+884 VGFAYENDSPNNV

-1111 QHQLKFT
+1111 QHQLKFA

-1296 VMNSDNSN
+1296 VMNSDNS
-1304 QATALGTSNTGAAD
+1304 QQSTSLGISNSSAAD

-1364 EYENFVRAV
+1364 EYEDFVRAV

-1454 LHVVKYRNYPSTPAN
+1454 LHVVKYRNYQSTPAN
-1469 QTSVVEQS
+1469 PTSVVEQS
-1477 KVSRPD
+1477 KVSRPYK
-1483 ANEYLLMISVIESKF
+1483 NEYLLMISVIESKF
-1498 FQQWDNVGAKHSV
+1498 FQQWDNVGATHSV

-1518 KYLSMPFLNDYAD
+1518 KYLSMPFLNDYTD

-1583 NSVNANESENDLLEA
+1583 NSINANESDNDLLEA
-1598 VMHPKKSK
+1598 VMHPKKAK

-1628 YLKTRCHNDESN
+1628 YLKTRCHNHEGN

-1681 RPTIINLH
+1681 RPTIIKLH

-1712 NDAPPHTAAQTTSA
+1712 NDAPQTSAPTTSA

-1734 AAQNAS
+1734 AAQTAS

-1749 NTAAQTEAHD
+1749 NTVAQTEAHD
-1759 FANTATKSLDND
+1759 FANTATKALDND

-1782 ASEQGQLSGSQTPTQ
+1782 VSEPGQLSGSQTPTQ

-1816 TNNSDDLQD
+1816 NNNSDDLQD

-1837 SKTHHDDVAQH
+1837 SKTHHDDDDVAQH
-1848 QDLERHQDAA
+1848 QN
-1858 LHQDLEQHQDAA
+1858 LEQHQDAA

-1876 QHQDVENHESQKQH
+1876 QHQDVEPHEGEKQH

-1914 NVHEQVKAEA
+1914 NAHEQVKAEA
-1924 QTTLDEGSSLSHKN
+1924 QTTLDEGSALSHNN

-1949 TTVDTSQI
+1949 TTVDTPEI
-1957 KDPNAGKSGSEDSD
+1957 KDPHAGKGGSEDSD

-2221 VAQMESR
+2221 VDQMESR

-2252 IDQYNKHMAAYL
+2252 IDQYNKHMAAYI

-2374 GKGHMIAKLGGDMH
+2374 GKGHMIAKLGGDMY

>member
-1 MKFSSITSLFKK
+1 MKFSSLTSLFKK

-79 VLSNNTDKSN
+79 VLGNNTDKSN

-121 LSNNSIDKTDPEQYI
+121 LSNNSIDNTDPEQYI

-257 ITWLNMDHDPS
+257 ITWLNMDLDPS

-276 GRSLYVMSFPSQN
+276 GKSLYVISFPSQN

-342 FCDPQENQDDSSDVT
+342 FCDPQENQDDSSDVK

-362 NGSSTSFTA
+362 NGSSNSFTA

-384 IKRYLYSV
+384 IKRYLHSV

-578 FGAYLKYLEE
+578 FGTYLKYLEE

-1111 QHQLKFT
+1111 QHQLKFA

-1253 NEHINSATKLIAAH
+1253 NDHINSATKLIAAH

-1296 VMNSDNSN
+1296 VMNSDNSK
-1304 QATALGTSNTGAAD
+1304 QATSLGTSNTGAAD

-1364 EYENFVRAV
+1364 EYEDFVRAV

-1406 IMEQILTHM
+1406 IMDQILTHM

-1454 LHVVKYRNYPSTPAN
+1454 LHVVKYRNQSKESN
-1469 QTSVVEQS
+1469 QTSVADQS
-1477 KVSRPD
+1477 RVSRPYK
-1483 ANEYLLMISVIESKF
+1483 NEYLLMISVIESKF

-1598 VMHPKKSK
+1598 VMHPKKAK
-1606 TGEQK
+1606 TIEQK
-1611 VVQLR
+1611 VVQIR
-1616 LQERSVSRLFEH
+1616 LQEKAVSMLFEH
-1628 YLKTRCHNDESN
+1628 YLKTRCHNHDGTS
-1640 YAGLAYP
+1640 AGLAYS
-1647 SSMDHNDLLLTN
+1647 SSMDQNNQLLTN

-1695 NIAPST
+1695 TIAPSKS
-1701 TPKTAAQALGL
+1701 TPTTAAQALGL
-1712 NDAPPHTAAQTTSA
+1712 NDSAPQTAAQATSA
-1726 HTAAAQTT
+1726 HTAATQT
-1734 AAQNAS
+1734 AA

-1749 NTAAQTEAHD
+1749 NNAAQSTANDAKALSNQNTVAQTAASDE
-1759 FANTATKSLDND
+1759 ANTATKALDND
-1771 TVQSNETNQSL
+1771 TVQSNETNRSL
-1782 ASEQGQLSGSQTPTQ
+1782 VSERGQLSGSQTQTQ
-1797 NELMPNPQLFA
+1797 NRLMPNPQLFA
-1808 GYDDNCIS
+1808 GYDDNGIS
-1816 TNNSDDLQD
+1816 SNISDDLQE
-1825 LSTNTSTQNDEQ
+1825 LSTDKSKQSDEQ
-1837 SKTHHDDVAQH
+1837 YNTHHDDVAQN
-1848 QDLERHQDAA
+1848 
-1858 LHQDLEQHQDAA
+1858 
-1870 LHQDLE
+1870 QDLE
-1876 QHQDVENHESQKQH
+1876 QHQDVAQHKAVEPHESQKQH

-1896 TNIVADTND
+1896 TNIVAATND
-1905 TTNTAGGNS
+1905 TAKAESANS
-1914 NVHEQVKAEA
+1914 NANEQVIAEA
-1924 QTTLDEGSSLSHKN
+1924 QTTFDEGSALSHN
-1938 NDSYKPLPNII
+1938 NNGSYKPLPNII
-1949 TTVDTSQI
+1949 TTVDNPQI
-1957 KDPNAGKSGSEDSD
+1957 KDPHASKAGSEDSE
-1971 NSESKGKNRKQMMD
+1971 SSGSASKGKNRKQMMD

-2135 DGTQMYLDLRRD
+2135 DGSQMYLDLRRD

-2221 VAQMESR
+2221 VAQMEAR

>member
-50 DEESTA
+50 DEERTA

-69 NYVVNTVKDT
+69 NYVLNTVKDT

-121 LSNNSIDKTDPEQYI
+121 LSNNSIDKTDPEHYI

-146 DLSTDALAYVVDK
+146 DLSTEALPYVVDK

-257 ITWLNMDHDPS
+257 ITWINMDHDPS

-276 GRSLYVMSFPSQN
+276 GKSLYVMSFPSQN

-342 FCDPQENQDDSSDVT
+342 FCDPQENQDDSSDVK

-362 NGSSTSFTA
+362 NGSSNSFTA

-384 IKRYLYSV
+384 IKRYLHSV

-501 LKEWND
+501 LKEWNE

-533 CSSMYDDEEESHEA
+533 CSSIYDDEEESHEA

-607 NGTLNNELYSSFV
+607 NGTLNNQLYSSFV

-678 TYKVKAIPF
+678 TYKVKSIPF

-759 NTDNLTDAICKLIDS
+759 NTDNLTDAICKLLDS

-799 TINCLDEVSLL
+799 TINCLDEGSLL
-810 KQIALIED
+810 KRIALID
-818 LFSQFHDAYFLALK
+818 ALFSQFHDAYFLALK

-884 VGFAYENESPNNV
+884 VGFAYENDSQNNV

-949 APDTCLHSAS
+949 APDTCVHSAS

-982 DVYSHNSMTLPVE
+982 DVYSHNSMILPVE

-1028 PEILV
+1028 PEILI
-1033 GLFNACSNSLLLKDI
+1033 GLYNACSNSLLLKDI

-1111 QHQLKFT
+1111 QHQLKFA

-1220 DIALQAFARLNG
+1220 DIALQAFAHLNG

-1253 NEHINSATKLIAAH
+1253 NEHINSATNLIAAH

-1296 VMNSDNSN
+1296 VMNSDNSK
-1304 QATALGTSNTGAAD
+1304 QSTSLSTSNSSATD

-1406 IMEQILTHM
+1406 LMEQILTHM

-1454 LHVVKYRNYPSTPAN
+1454 LHVVKYRNYQSTPAN
-1469 QTSVVEQS
+1469 QTSVAEQCR
-1477 KVSRPD
+1477 VSRPD

-1598 VMHPKKSK
+1598 VMHPKKAK

-1628 YLKTRCHNDESN
+1628 YLKTRCHNDEGN

-1647 SSMDHNDLLLTN
+1647 SSMDQNDLLLTN

-1701 TPKTAAQALGL
+1701 KPKTAAQALGL
-1712 NDAPPHTAAQTTSA
+1712 NDAPPHTAAQTTST
-1726 HTAAAQTT
+1726 HTVAAQT
-1734 AAQNAS
+1734 AS
-1740 SDDATLATQ
+1740 SEEAALATQ
-1749 NTAAQTEAHD
+1749 NTAAQTETHD
-1759 FANTATKSLDND
+1759 YANTATKALDND
-1771 TVQSNETNQSL
+1771 TVQSNENNQSL
-1782 ASEQGQLSGSQTPTQ
+1782 VSEQGQLSGSQTPTQ

-1808 GYDDNCIS
+1808 GHDDNCIS

-1837 SKTHHDDVAQH
+1837 SKTRHDDEAH
-1848 QDLERHQDAA
+1848 
-1858 LHQDLEQHQDAA
+1858 
-1870 LHQDLE
+1870 HQDLE
-1876 QHQDVENHESQKQH
+1876 QHQDVAQHQDVEPQEGEKQH

-1905 TTNTAGGNS
+1905 TKNTDGGNS
-1914 NVHEQVKAEA
+1914 HANEQVIAEA
-1924 QTTLDEGSSLSHKN
+1924 QTTVDEGSVLSHNN
-1938 NDSYKPLPNII
+1938 NDSYKPLPNIM
-1949 TTVDTSQI
+1949 TTVDTPQI
-1957 KDPNAGKSGSEDSD
+1957 KDPHAGKAGSEDSD

>member
-1 MKFSSITSLFKK
+1 MKFSSLTSLFKK

-28 QGMFALTHEE
+28 QGMFALTKEE
-38 SIALQEHNDKLH
+38 SLALQEHHDKLR

-56 HKMADDLIAFAGA
+56 LKMADDLIAFAGA
-69 NYVVNTVKDT
+69 NYVVNTVKDL

-121 LSNNSIDKTDPEQYI
+121 ISNNSGDKTDPEQYI
-136 NIQIP
+136 KIQIP
-141 QSIMS
+141 KSIMS
-146 DLSTDALAYVVDK
+146 DISTDALAYVVDK

-166 SKEIS
+166 SKEIT

-191 VKIETDQLIQAIIDS
+191 VKIETHQLIQAIIDS

-233 NTLNLLNEH
+233 NTLNLINEH

-276 GRSLYVMSFPSQN
+276 GKSLYVMSFPSQN

-362 NGSSTSFTA
+362 NGSSNSFTA

-384 IKRYLYSV
+384 IKRYLHSV

-588 RLPLKFF
+588 QLPLKFF

-607 NGTLNNELYSSFV
+607 NGTLNNQLYSSFV

-678 TYKVKAIPF
+678 TYKVKSIPF

-705 NIEDGL
+705 NINEGL

-759 NTDNLTDAICKLIDS
+759 NTDNLTDAICKLLDS

-794 DGNNK
+794 DGNHQ
-799 TINCLDEVSLL
+799 TINCLDEGSLL

-884 VGFAYENESPNNV
+884 VGFAYENDSPNNV

-1111 QHQLKFT
+1111 QHQLKFA

-1253 NEHINSATKLIAAH
+1253 NDHINSATKLIAAH

-1296 VMNSDNSN
+1296 VMNSDNSK
-1304 QATALGTSNTGAAD
+1304 QSTSLGTSNTGAAD

-1357 CSGLNKQ
+1357 CSGLNKH
-1364 EYENFVRAV
+1364 EYEDFVRAV

-1454 LHVVKYRNYPSTPAN
+1454 LHVVKYRNFPSTKSN

-1477 KVSRPD
+1477 RVSRPD

-1583 NSVNANESENDLLEA
+1583 NSVNANESDNDLLEA
-1598 VMHPKKSK
+1598 VMHPKKAK
-1606 TGEQK
+1606 TNEQK

-1628 YLKTRCHNDESN
+1628 YLKTRCHNDEGN

-1681 RPTIINLH
+1681 RPTIIKLH

-1701 TPKTAAQALGL
+1701 KPKTAAQALGL

-1726 HTAAAQTT
+1726 HTAVAQTAAAQT
-1734 AAQNAS
+1734 AS
-1740 SDDATLATQ
+1740 SDDTTLATQ

-1759 FANTATKSLDND
+1759 YANTATKALDND
-1771 TVQSNETNQSL
+1771 TVQSNENNQSL
-1782 ASEQGQLSGSQTPTQ
+1782 VSEQGQLSGSQTPTQ
-1797 NELMPNPQLFA
+1797 NELMTNPQLFA

-1816 TNNSDDLQD
+1816 NNNSDDLQD

-1837 SKTHHDDVAQH
+1837 SKTRHDDVERHQNLEPHDAAQH
-1848 QDLERHQDAA
+1848 QNQEH
-1858 LHQDLEQHQDAA
+1858 
-1870 LHQDLE
+1870 
-1876 QHQDVENHESQKQH
+1876 HQDVEQHKDVEPHEGEKQH

-1905 TTNTAGGNS
+1905 TTNTDAGNS
-1914 NVHEQVKAEA
+1914 NANEQVKAEA
-1924 QTTLDEGSSLSHKN
+1924 QITLDEGSALSHNN

>member
-1 MKFSSITSLFKK
+1 MKFSSINSLFKK

-28 QGMFALTHEE
+28 QGMLALTHEE

-69 NYVVNTVKDT
+69 NYVVNTVKDI
-79 VLSNNTDKSN
+79 VLSHNTDKSN

-104 HSEVIKLIC
+104 HSEVIKLVC
-113 DELNRRIE
+113 DELYRRIE
-121 LSNNSIDKTDPEQYI
+121 TSKNSGDNTDPEQYI

-166 SKEIS
+166 SKEIT

-191 VKIETDQLIQAIIDS
+191 VKIETHQLIQAIIDS

-276 GRSLYVMSFPSQN
+276 GKSLYVMSFPSQN

-342 FCDPQENQDDSSDVT
+342 FCDPQENQDDSSDVK
-357 STQSE
+357 SKQSE
-362 NGSSTSFTA
+362 NGSSNSFTA

-384 IKRYLYSV
+384 IKRYLHSV

-533 CSSMYDDEEESHEA
+533 CSSMYDDEEETHEA

-588 RLPLKFF
+588 QLPLKFF

-607 NGTLNNELYSSFV
+607 NGTLNNQLYSSFV

-678 TYKVKAIPF
+678 TYKVKSIPF

-759 NTDNLTDAICKLIDS
+759 NTDNLTDAICKLLDS

-799 TINCLDEVSLL
+799 TINCLDEGSLL

-884 VGFAYENESPNNV
+884 VGFAYENDSPNNV

-949 APDTCLHSAS
+949 APDTCLHSAN

-1033 GLFNACSNSLLLKDI
+1033 GLFNACSNSVLLKDI

-1102 YSSFSSYLN
+1102 YSSFSSFLN
-1111 QHQLKFT
+1111 QHQLKFA
-1118 NDALDNEPCRIA
+1118 NDALDNEPCRIS

-1220 DIALQAFARLNG
+1220 DIALQAFSRLNG

-1253 NEHINSATKLIAAH
+1253 NEHMNSATMLIAAH

-1296 VMNSDNSN
+1296 VMNSDNSK
-1304 QATALGTSNTGAAD
+1304 QSTSPSTSNSGATD

-1373 EKDAIDISGSMLL
+1373 EQDAIDISGSMLL

-1406 IMEQILTHM
+1406 IMEHILTHM

-1454 LHVVKYRNYPSTPAN
+1454 LHVVKYRNQSKESN
-1469 QTSVVEQS
+1469 QTSVADQS
-1477 KVSRPD
+1477 RVSRPYN
-1483 ANEYLLMISVIESKF
+1483 NEYLLMISVIESKF

-1583 NSVNANESENDLLEA
+1583 NSVNANESDNDLLEA
-1598 VMHPKKSK
+1598 VMHPKKAK
-1606 TGEQK
+1606 TNEQK

-1628 YLKTRCHNDESN
+1628 YLKTRCHNHEGN

-1647 SSMDHNDLLLTN
+1647 SSMDNNDLLLTN
-1659 AFFEDMLKHDGMYHL
+1659 AFFEDMLKHEGMYHL

-1681 RPTIINLH
+1681 RPTIIKLH

-1701 TPKTAAQALGL
+1701 TPKTATQALGL
-1712 NDAPPHTAAQTTSA
+1712 NYAPPHSAAPTSSA

-1734 AAQNAS
+1734 AAQTTAS
-1740 SDDATLATQ
+1740 EEATLATQ
-1749 NTAAQTEAHD
+1749 NTVAQTEAHD
-1759 FANTATKSLDND
+1759 YANTATKALDND
-1771 TVQSNETNQSL
+1771 TVQSNENNQSL
-1782 ASEQGQLSGSQTPTQ
+1782 VSEQEQLSGSQTPTQ

-1816 TNNSDDLQD
+1816 NNNSDDLQD
-1825 LSTNTSTQNDEQ
+1825 LSTNTSKQNDEQ
-1837 SKTHHDDVAQH
+1837 SKTHHDDVAH
-1848 QDLERHQDAA
+1848 HQDAA
-1858 LHQDLEQHQDAA
+1858 HHQDLEQHQNVDPYDVA
-1870 LHQDLE
+1870 Q
-1876 QHQDVENHESQKQH
+1876 QKDVEPHDSQKQH

-1905 TTNTAGGNS
+1905 TTNTDAGNS
-1914 NVHEQVKAEA
+1914 NAHEQVIAEA
-1924 QTTLDEGSSLSHKN
+1924 QTTLDEGSALSHNN

-1949 TTVDTSQI
+1949 TTVDTPEI
-1957 KDPNAGKSGSEDSD
+1957 KDPHAGKAGSEDSD

-2055 TKSINAL
+2055 TKSINNL

-2401 ALRRAIVN
+2401 ALRRAIVK

>member
-1 MKFSSITSLFKK
+1 MKFSSLTSLFKK

-28 QGMFALTHEE
+28 QGMFALTNEE
-38 SIALQEHNDKLH
+38 SLALQEHHDKLR

-56 HKMADDLIAFAGA
+56 LKMADDLIAFAGA
-69 NYVVNTVKDT
+69 NYVVKTVKDI
-79 VLSNNTDKSN
+79 VLSNNTDDGN

-121 LSNNSIDKTDPEQYI
+121 ISNNSGDKTDPEQYI
-136 NIQIP
+136 KIQIP

-146 DLSTDALAYVVDK
+146 DISTDALEYVENK

-191 VKIETDQLIQAIIDS
+191 VKIETDQLIKAIIENVF
-206 ADDYMKKYAQSYK
+206 DYMKAYGESYNMP
-219 LTAYTKTKRADPFI
+219 AYTKTSRADPFI
-233 NTLNLLNEH
+233 NTLSLLNEH
-242 EEIGLNIYNLAKFIC
+242 EEIGINIYNLAKFIC
-257 ITWLNMDHDPS
+257 ITWLNMNHDPA

-276 GRSLYVMSFPSQN
+276 GKSLYVMSFPSQN

-295 NLKSGLKTKY
+295 NLKSGLKSKY

-336 DRYIVN
+336 ERYIVN
-342 FCDPQENQDDSSDVT
+342 FCAPQEMQEDNVDSNSVQSDK
-357 STQSE
+357 
-362 NGSSTSFTA
+362 GSSNLLTA
-371 EKKVELLPYEHAL
+371 DKRVKLLPYEHAL
-384 IKRYLYSV
+384 IKRYLHSV

-435 TEEHFE
+435 TEEHFDRE
-441 RKKQN
+441 KQN

-461 LIDRVTHAGNSID
+461 LIDRVTNAGNSIEN
-474 ILTDAEVDQL
+474 LTDAEVDQL
-484 YNFVQSRKR
+484 YNFVQARKR

-527 VLYACG
+527 ILYACG
-533 CSSMYDDEEESHEA
+533 CSSMYDEESHEA

-588 RLPLKFF
+588 QLPLKFF

-607 NGTLNNELYSSFV
+607 DGSKNHQLYSSFV
-620 ENKENCPVLNYHQ
+620 DSRESCPVLNYNE
-633 FYKNEQTDSDH
+633 FYKNEQTDSNQ
-644 KLSTKTS
+644 KYSTKTN
-651 AESTTIKFILLHHSK
+651 ADAITIKFILLHHSK

-678 TYKVKAIPF
+678 TYKVKTIPF
-687 NLASNL
+687 NLYSNL

-731 GKQAPLELSSPESFV
+731 GKQAPLELNSPESFV
-746 NEESGGVS
+746 IEESGGVS

-759 NTDNLTDAICKLIDS
+759 NTDNLTDAICKLLDV
-774 CKKQAAIIDPYVSAS
+774 CKKQAAIIDPYAAAS
-789 TDDLT
+789 TNGSM
-794 DGNNK
+794 DGNHK
-799 TINCLDEVSLL
+799 TINYLDEPSLF
-810 KQIALIED
+810 KRVELIDE
-818 LFSQFHDAYFLALK
+818 LFSQFHDAYFIALK

-855 SAIVASMNHDNATPE
+855 SAIVAAMNHDNATPE
-870 LRNTLKNL
+870 LRYNLKNL

-884 VGFAYENESPNNV
+884 VGFAYESNSPNNV

-924 TNGDLNVSQIKMFI
+924 ANGDLNFSQINMFI
-938 DSLSK
+938 ESLSK
-943 DMACFD
+943 DMACFN
-949 APDTCLHSAS
+949 APDTCLNNADNGTS
-959 NDTTNILFAKQEVA
+959 NILFAKDEVA
-973 GYALYEYRS
+973 GYTLYEYRS
-982 DVYSHNSMTLPVE
+982 DVYSHNSMILPVE
-995 EYTNAILSYLS
+995 EYTNAILSYLN

-1033 GLFNACSNSLLLKDI
+1033 GLFNASSNSVLLKDI

-1111 QHQLKFT
+1111 QHQLKFA
-1118 NDALDNEPCRIA
+1118 NDAFDNEPCRIA

-1137 MFDGSSTI
+1137 MFDGASTI

-1253 NEHINSATKLIAAH
+1253 NKHINSATKLIAAH

-1296 VMNSDNSN
+1296 VMNSDYSKQSN
-1304 QATALGTSNTGAAD
+1304 ALGTSNSNAAD

-1337 SSSANRQNTERYLR
+1337 SSSANRQNTERYLSN
-1351 TIIENR
+1351 IIENR
-1357 CSGLNKQ
+1357 CSGLNKH

-1454 LHVVKYRNYPSTPAN
+1454 LHVVKYRNYQSKAAN
-1469 QTSVVEQS
+1469 QTSVAEQS
-1477 KVSRPD
+1477 RVSRPYN
-1483 ANEYLLMISVIESKF
+1483 NEYLLMISVIESKF
-1498 FQQWDNVGAKHSV
+1498 FQQWDNVGAKHSI

-1598 VMHPKKSK
+1598 VMHPKKAK
-1606 TGEQK
+1606 TAEQK
-1611 VVQLR
+1611 VVQIR
-1616 LQERSVSRLFEH
+1616 LQEKAVSMLFEH
-1628 YLKTRCHNDESN
+1628 YLKTRCHNHEGNS
-1640 YAGLAYP
+1640 AGLAYS
-1647 SSMDHNDLLLTN
+1647 SSMDQNDQLLTN

-1695 NIAPST
+1695 TIAPSKT
-1701 TPKTAAQALGL
+1701 TTTAAQALGL
-1712 NDAPPHTAAQTTSA
+1712 NDSAPHTAAQA
-1726 HTAAAQTT
+1726 KE
-1734 AAQNAS
+1734 NGE
-1740 SDDATLATQ
+1740 ATLATQ
-1749 NTAAQTEAHD
+1749 NNAAQSTANDAKSLSNQNTAAQTAAHAD
-1759 FANTATKSLDND
+1759 ANTAVKALYDD
-1771 TVQSNETNQSL
+1771 TVQSNETNRSL
-1782 ASEQGQLSGSQTPTQ
+1782 VSEQVQLSGSQPQSQ

-1808 GYDDNCIS
+1808 GYDDNGIS
-1816 TNNSDDLQD
+1816 SNKSDDLQE
-1825 LSTNTSTQNDEQ
+1825 LSTNTSTQSDEQ
-1837 SKTHHDDVAQH
+1837 SKTLHEEVAQH
-1848 QDLERHQDAA
+1848 QN
-1858 LHQDLEQHQDAA
+1858 LEQHQDA
-1870 LHQDLE
+1870 E
-1876 QHQDVENHESQKQH
+1876 QHQHLALHKAVEPHESPKQH

-1896 TNIVADTND
+1896 TNMVAATND
-1905 TTNTAGGNS
+1905 TAKADSANS
-1914 NVHEQVKAEA
+1914 NANEQVIAEE
-1924 QTTLDEGSSLSHKN
+1924 QTTSNAASTLSHN
-1938 NDSYKPLPNII
+1938 NNGSYKPLPNII
-1949 TTVDTSQI
+1949 TTVDNPQI
-1957 KDPNAGKSGSEDSD
+1957 KDPHAAKAGAEDSD

-2055 TKSINAL
+2055 TKSINSL

-2135 DGTQMYLDLRRD
+2135 DGSQMYLDLRRD

-2221 VAQMESR
+2221 VAQMEAR

>member
-79 VLSNNTDKSN
+79 VLGNNTDKSN

-121 LSNNSIDKTDPEQYI
+121 LSNNSIDKTDPEHYI

-276 GRSLYVMSFPSQN
+276 GKSLYVMSFPSQN

-342 FCDPQENQDDSSDVT
+342 FCDPQENQDDSSDVK

-362 NGSSTSFTA
+362 NGSSNSFTA

-384 IKRYLYSV
+384 IKRYLHSV

-484 YNFVQSRKR
+484 YNFVQARKR

-533 CSSMYDDEEESHEA
+533 CSSIYDDEEESHEA

-607 NGTLNNELYSSFV
+607 NGTLNNQLYSSFV

-651 AESTTIKFILLHHSK
+651 AESTTIKFILLYHSK

-678 TYKVKAIPF
+678 TYKVKSIPF

-759 NTDNLTDAICKLIDS
+759 NTDNLTDAICKLLDS

-789 TDDLT
+789 TDNLT

-799 TINCLDEVSLL
+799 TINCLDEGSLL
-810 KQIALIED
+810 QQIALIED

-884 VGFAYENESPNNV
+884 VGFAYETDSPNNV

-982 DVYSHNSMTLPVE
+982 DVYSHNSMILPVE

-1061 TAAISKAFEQ
+1061 TAAISKVFEQ

-1111 QHQLKFT
+1111 QHQLKFA

-1137 MFDGSSTI
+1137 MFDGLSTI

-1253 NEHINSATKLIAAH
+1253 NDHINSATKLIAAH

-1296 VMNSDNSN
+1296 VMNSDNSK
-1304 QATALGTSNTGAAD
+1304 QATSLGTSNSGAAD

-1364 EYENFVRAV
+1364 EYEDFVRAV

-1454 LHVVKYRNYPSTPAN
+1454 LHVVKYRNYQSTPAN
-1469 QTSVVEQS
+1469 KTSVADQS
-1477 KVSRPD
+1477 RVSRPYK
-1483 ANEYLLMISVIESKF
+1483 NEYLLMISVIESKF
-1498 FQQWDNVGAKHSV
+1498 FQQWDNEGAKHSV

-1598 VMHPKKSK
+1598 VMHPKKAK
-1606 TGEQK
+1606 TNEQK

-1628 YLKTRCHNDESN
+1628 YLKTRCHNDEGN

-1681 RPTIINLH
+1681 PPTIINLH

-1712 NDAPPHTAAQTTSA
+1712 NDAPPHTAAETTSA
-1726 HTAAAQTT
+1726 HTAAAQTA

-1740 SDDATLATQ
+1740 SDDATLVTQ

-1759 FANTATKSLDND
+1759 FANTATKALDDN

-1797 NELMPNPQLFA
+1797 NELMPNSQLFA
-1808 GYDDNCIS
+1808 GHDDNCIS

-1848 QDLERHQDAA
+1848 QNLEQHKDVAHHQNVDPYDVARHQDEE
-1858 LHQDLEQHQDAA
+1858 H
-1870 LHQDLE
+1870 
-1876 QHQDVENHESQKQH
+1876 HESQKQH

-1896 TNIVADTND
+1896 TNNVADTND
-1905 TTNTAGGNS
+1905 TTNTDGGNS

-1924 QTTLDEGSSLSHKN
+1924 QTTLDEGSALSHNN

-2022 LIKKLNKGNITVRR
+2022 LIKKLNKGNITVRK

>member
-1 MKFSSITSLFKK
+1 MKFSSLTSLFKK

-89 LKLDETNGLFAFCDI
+89 LKIDETNGLFAFCDI

-121 LSNNSIDKTDPEQYI
+121 ISNNSIDKTDPEQYI

-176 FAANSDEEAETLANV
+176 FAANSNEEAETLANV

-276 GRSLYVMSFPSQN
+276 GKSLYVMSFPSQN

-342 FCDPQENQDDSSDVT
+342 FCDPQENQDDSSDIK

-362 NGSSTSFTA
+362 KDSSNSFTA

-384 IKRYLYSV
+384 IKRYLHSV
-392 RYFSPEE
+392 RYFSPED

-493 ILGEDPKL
+493 ILCEDPKL

-588 RLPLKFF
+588 QLPLKFF

-607 NGTLNNELYSSFV
+607 NGTLNNQLYSSFV

-759 NTDNLTDAICKLIDS
+759 NTDNLTDAICKLLDS

-789 TDDLT
+789 TNALT
-794 DGNNK
+794 DGNHQ
-799 TINCLDEVSLL
+799 TINCIDEGSLL
-810 KQIALIED
+810 NQIALIED

-884 VGFAYENESPNNV
+884 VGFAYENDSPNNV

-924 TNGDLNVSQIKMFI
+924 TNGELNVSQIKMFI

-982 DVYSHNSMTLPVE
+982 DVYSHNSMILPVE

-1078 KYNSDTSAKRIHVT
+1078 KYNSDNSAKRIHVT

-1111 QHQLKFT
+1111 QHQLKFA

-1296 VMNSDNSN
+1296 VMNSDNSK
-1304 QATALGTSNTGAAD
+1304 QSTSLSTSNNSAAD

-1357 CSGLNKQ
+1357 CSGLNQQ
-1364 EYENFVRAV
+1364 EYEDFVRAV

-1454 LHVVKYRNYPSTPAN
+1454 LHVVKYRNYQSTPAN
-1469 QTSVVEQS
+1469 QTSAVEQS
-1477 KVSRPD
+1477 RVSRPYN
-1483 ANEYLLMISVIESKF
+1483 NEYLLMISVIESKF

-1598 VMHPKKSK
+1598 VMHPKKAK

-1628 YLKTRCHNDESN
+1628 YLKTRCHNDEGN
-1640 YAGLAYP
+1640 YAGLAYS

-1659 AFFEDMLKHDGMYHL
+1659 AFFEDMLKHEGMYHL

-1681 RPTIINLH
+1681 RPTIIKLH
-1689 PHEYAT
+1689 PHDYAT

-1712 NDAPPHTAAQTTSA
+1712 NDAPQTAAQTKSA
-1726 HTAAAQTT
+1726 HTAAAQTA
-1734 AAQNAS
+1734 AAQTAS

-1759 FANTATKSLDND
+1759 YANTATKALDND
-1771 TVQSNETNQSL
+1771 TVQSNENNQSL
-1782 ASEQGQLSGSQTPTQ
+1782 VPEQGQLSGSQTPTQ
-1797 NELMPNPQLFA
+1797 NELMTNPQLFA

-1816 TNNSDDLQD
+1816 NNNSDDLQD

-1837 SKTHHDDVAQH
+1837 SKTRHDDVERHQNLEPHDAAQH
-1848 QDLERHQDAA
+1848 QNQEH
-1858 LHQDLEQHQDAA
+1858 
-1870 LHQDLE
+1870 
-1876 QHQDVENHESQKQH
+1876 HQDVEQHKDVEPHEGEKQH

-1905 TTNTAGGNS
+1905 TTNTDAGNS
-1914 NVHEQVKAEA
+1914 NANEQVKAEA
-1924 QTTLDEGSSLSHKN
+1924 QITLDEGSSLSHNN

-2374 GKGHMIAKLGGDMH
+2374 GKGHMIAKLGGDMY

>member
-121 LSNNSIDKTDPEQYI
+121 LSNNSIDTTDPEHYI

-191 VKIETDQLIQAIIDS
+191 VKIETNQLIQAIIDS

-257 ITWLNMDHDPS
+257 ITWLNMDLDPS

-276 GRSLYVMSFPSQN
+276 GKSLYVMSFPSQN

-342 FCDPQENQDDSSDVT
+342 FCDPQENQDDSSDVK

-362 NGSSTSFTA
+362 NGSSNSFTA

-384 IKRYLYSV
+384 IKRYLHSV

-884 VGFAYENESPNNV
+884 VGFAYENDSPNNV

-1111 QHQLKFT
+1111 QHQLKFA

-1296 VMNSDNSN
+1296 VMNSDNS
-1304 QATALGTSNTGAAD
+1304 QQSTSLGISNSSAAD

-1364 EYENFVRAV
+1364 EYEDFVRAV

-1454 LHVVKYRNYPSTPAN
+1454 LHVVKYRNYQSTPAN
-1469 QTSVVEQS
+1469 PTSVVEQS
-1477 KVSRPD
+1477 KVSRPYK
-1483 ANEYLLMISVIESKF
+1483 NEYLLMISVIESKF
-1498 FQQWDNVGAKHSV
+1498 FQQWDNVGATHSV

-1518 KYLSMPFLNDYAD
+1518 KYLSMPFLNDYTD

-1583 NSVNANESENDLLEA
+1583 NSINANESDNDLLEA
-1598 VMHPKKSK
+1598 VMHPKKAK

-1628 YLKTRCHNDESN
+1628 YLKTRCHNHEGN

-1681 RPTIINLH
+1681 RPTIIKLH

-1712 NDAPPHTAAQTTSA
+1712 NDAPQTSAPTTSA

-1734 AAQNAS
+1734 AAQTAS

-1749 NTAAQTEAHD
+1749 NTVAQTEAHD
-1759 FANTATKSLDND
+1759 FANTATKALDND

-1782 ASEQGQLSGSQTPTQ
+1782 VSEPGQLSGSQTPTQ

-1816 TNNSDDLQD
+1816 NNNSDDLQD

-1848 QDLERHQDAA
+1848 QN
-1858 LHQDLEQHQDAA
+1858 LEQHQDAA

-1876 QHQDVENHESQKQH
+1876 QHQDVAQHQDVEPHEGEKQH

-1914 NVHEQVKAEA
+1914 NAHEQVKAEA
-1924 QTTLDEGSSLSHKN
+1924 QTTLDEGSALSHNN

-1949 TTVDTSQI
+1949 TTVDTPEI
-1957 KDPNAGKSGSEDSD
+1957 KDPHAGKGGSEDSD

-2221 VAQMESR
+2221 VDQMESR

-2252 IDQYNKHMAAYL
+2252 IDQYNKHMAAYI

-2374 GKGHMIAKLGGDMH
+2374 GKGHMIAKLGGDMY

>member
-1 MKFSSITSLFKK
+1 MKFSSLTSLFKK

-79 VLSNNTDKSN
+79 VLGNNTDKSN

-104 HSEVIKLIC
+104 HSEVIKLVC

-121 LSNNSIDKTDPEQYI
+121 TSKNSGDKTDPEQYI

-176 FAANSDEEAETLANV
+176 FAANSNEEAETLANV

-257 ITWLNMDHDPS
+257 ITWLNMDLDPS

-276 GRSLYVMSFPSQN
+276 GKSLYVMSFPSQN

-342 FCDPQENQDDSSDVT
+342 FCDPQENQDDSSDVK

-362 NGSSTSFTA
+362 NGSSNSFTA

-384 IKRYLYSV
+384 IKRYLHSV

-588 RLPLKFF
+588 QLPLKFF

-607 NGTLNNELYSSFV
+607 NGTLNNQLYSSFV

-855 SAIVASMNHDNATPE
+855 SAIVASMNHDN
-870 LRNTLKNL
+870 
-878 LRLLMK
+878 
-884 VGFAYENESPNNV
+884 
-897 IATPFNV
+897 
-904 ESMRTYTAKLE
+904 
-915 RLASLITSA
+915 
-924 TNGDLNVSQIKMFI
+924 D
-938 DSLSK
+938 
-943 DMACFD
+943 
-949 APDTCLHSAS
+949 
-959 NDTTNILFAKQEVA
+959 
-973 GYALYEYRS
+973 
-982 DVYSHNSMTLPVE
+982 
-995 EYTNAILSYLS
+995 
-1006 RYIDNRPYAISQC
+1006 
-1019 TLMIKDCCF
+1019 
-1028 PEILV
+1028 
-1033 GLFNACSNSLLLKDI
+1033 
-1048 SLNLLIVNDDMEM
+1048 
-1061 TAAISKAFEQ
+1061 
-1071 LRTSDEN
+1071 
-1078 KYNSDTSAKRIHVT
+1078 
-1092 ILSSKAGLQS
+1092 AGL
-1102 YSSFSSYLN
+1102 L
-1111 QHQLKFT
+1111 
-1118 NDALDNEPCRIA
+1118 
-1130 DLAIMLH
+1130 
-1137 MFDGSSTI
+1137 
-1145 EYDDFPVPVLAD
+1145 
-1157 EIHILPSLVN
+1157 
-1167 RYNTGKKRSEQ
+1167 
-1178 VCKFLVNQVQPL
+1178 
-1190 SRIQLFNSVWLC
+1190 
-1202 SKYAD
+1202 
-1207 GKILQNDFYDNNK
+1207 
-1220 DIALQAFARLNG
+1220 
-1232 AAINK
+1232 
-1237 NALHAYL
+1237 
-1244 PNRIVSRDQ
+1244 
-1253 NEHINSATKLIAAH
+1253 
-1267 NESLDFKLKT
+1267 
-1277 IHDYSEVVAFI
+1277 
-1288 DELQCRNL
+1288 
-1296 VMNSDNSN
+1296 
-1304 QATALGTSNTGAAD
+1304 
-1318 NRRLVFYK
+1318 
-1326 KLKNSYLNLLV
+1326 
-1337 SSSANRQNTERYLR
+1337 
-1351 TIIENR
+1351 
-1357 CSGLNKQ
+1357 
-1364 EYENFVRAV
+1364 
-1373 EKDAIDISGSMLL
+1373 
-1386 RAENRQKHSYELM
+1386 
-1399 GNVMSKF
+1399 
-1406 IMEQILTHM
+1406 
-1415 RSSMNLETI
+1415 
-1424 SALSKPLFL
+1424 
-1433 SLDDYQSVLTGKNT
+1433 
-1447 ERADILC
+1447 
-1454 LHVVKYRNYPSTPAN
+1454 
-1469 QTSVVEQS
+1469 
-1477 KVSRPD
+1477 
-1483 ANEYLLMISVIESKF
+1483 
-1498 FQQWDNVGAKHSV
+1498 
-1511 TQALKSL
+1511 
-1518 KYLSMPFLNDYAD
+1518 
-1531 RKQYLA
+1531 
-1537 KFADMLSDTYQARS
+1537 
-1551 PNEYED
+1551 
-1557 FSKIQTLIREE
+1557 
-1568 QIDIMFNGYSFVFAI
+1568 
-1583 NSVNANESENDLLEA
+1583 
-1598 VMHPKKSK
+1598 
-1606 TGEQK
+1606 
-1611 VVQLR
+1611 
-1616 LQERSVSRLFEH
+1616 
-1628 YLKTRCHNDESN
+1628 
-1640 YAGLAYP
+1640 
-1647 SSMDHNDLLLTN
+1647 
-1659 AFFEDMLKHDGMYHL
+1659 
-1674 KEYLDLQ
+1674 
-1681 RPTIINLH
+1681 
-1689 PHEYAT
+1689 
-1695 NIAPST
+1695 
-1701 TPKTAAQALGL
+1701 
-1712 NDAPPHTAAQTTSA
+1712 
-1726 HTAAAQTT
+1726 
-1734 AAQNAS
+1734 
-1740 SDDATLATQ
+1740 
-1749 NTAAQTEAHD
+1749 
-1759 FANTATKSLDND
+1759 
-1771 TVQSNETNQSL
+1771 
-1782 ASEQGQLSGSQTPTQ
+1782 
-1797 NELMPNPQLFA
+1797 
-1808 GYDDNCIS
+1808 
-1816 TNNSDDLQD
+1816 
-1825 LSTNTSTQNDEQ
+1825 
-1837 SKTHHDDVAQH
+1837 
-1848 QDLERHQDAA
+1848 
-1858 LHQDLEQHQDAA
+1858 
-1870 LHQDLE
+1870 
-1876 QHQDVENHESQKQH
+1876 
-1890 LDVSHT
+1890 
-1896 TNIVADTND
+1896 
-1905 TTNTAGGNS
+1905 
-1914 NVHEQVKAEA
+1914 
-1924 QTTLDEGSSLSHKN
+1924 
-1938 NDSYKPLPNII
+1938 
-1949 TTVDTSQI
+1949 
-1957 KDPNAGKSGSEDSD
+1957 
-1971 NSESKGKNRKQMMD
+1971 
-1985 MFFKEHRQVQ
+1985 
-1995 AFLESSSA
+1995 
-2003 TVDFE
+2003 
-2008 DPKIIALLDEFIEK
+2008 
-2022 LIKKLNKGNITVRR
+2022 
-2036 KRITNS
+2036 
-2042 GGYVELSG
+2042 
-2050 DESLT
+2050 
-2055 TKSINAL
+2055 
-2062 YEYMLTQHGFEI
+2062 
-2074 TEVTAIS
+2074 
-2081 KAIAVR
+2081 
-2087 VKFSGVDNLV
+2087 
-2097 IPYEALLKDREFNF
+2097 
-2111 DTYTLDGV
+2111 
-2119 EYLGFN
+2119 
-2125 SRFMLGIKDD
+2125 
-2135 DGTQMYLDLRRD
+2135 
-2147 APHTLIAGGTGSGK
+2147 
-2161 STLMKML
+2161 
-2168 IMDILMTN
+2168 
-2176 MPQDLQLI
+2176 
-2184 LIDPKDGVEFS
+2184 
-2195 SFKDMPHVGP
+2195 
-2205 DDFPSPE
+2205 
-2212 QYQECFNSL
+2212 
-2221 VAQMESR
+2221 
-2228 YKYMSM
+2228 
-2234 FRQLLSKDLGDNV
+2234 
-2247 PPITD
+2247 
-2252 IDQYNKHMAAYL
+2252 
-2264 DKCIH
+2264 
-2269 DKNMS
+2269 
-2274 YPENMPHRLKH
+2274 
-2285 IIMVIDEFADITIT
+2285 
-2299 EGKNSAI
+2299 
-2306 ETMITRLGNKARAAG
+2306 
-2321 IHMILATQRPTVK
+2321 
-2334 SIDGAIKANTGNR
+2334 
-2347 ICLKVDS
+2347 
-2354 GTELRIAL
+2354 
-2362 GDRGSFTAANIT
+2362 
-2374 GKGHMIAKLGGDMH
+2374 
-2388 MVQGAYMSDSCLV
+2388 
-2401 ALRRAIVN
+2401 
-2409 DYELRKAASTNQ
+2409 

>member
-121 LSNNSIDKTDPEQYI
+121 LSNNSIDTTDPEHYI

-191 VKIETDQLIQAIIDS
+191 VKIETNQLIQAIIDS

-257 ITWLNMDHDPS
+257 ITWLNMDLDPS

-276 GRSLYVMSFPSQN
+276 GKSLYVMSFPSQN

-342 FCDPQENQDDSSDVT
+342 FCDPQENQDDSSDVK

-362 NGSSTSFTA
+362 NGSSNSFTA

-384 IKRYLYSV
+384 IKRYLHSV

-423 ESKKDKKNLWER
+423 ESKKEKKNLWER

-446 ESDAIEPQEREILSN
+446 ESDAIEPQERETLSN

-484 YNFVQSRKR
+484 YYFVQSRKR

-774 CKKQAAIIDPYVSAS
+774 CKKQAAIIDPYVSTS

-794 DGNNK
+794 DGNNI
-799 TINCLDEVSLL
+799 TINCLDEGSLP
-810 KQIALIED
+810 KRIALIDD

-884 VGFAYENESPNNV
+884 VGFAYENDSPNNV

-1033 GLFNACSNSLLLKDI
+1033 GLFNACSNSVLLKDI

-1111 QHQLKFT
+1111 QHQLKFA
-1118 NDALDNEPCRIA
+1118 NDALDNDPCRIA

-1220 DIALQAFARLNG
+1220 DIALQVFARLNG

-1296 VMNSDNSN
+1296 VMNSDNSK
-1304 QATALGTSNTGAAD
+1304 QSTSLSTSNNSAAD

-1364 EYENFVRAV
+1364 EYEDFVRAV

-1469 QTSVVEQS
+1469 QTSVADQS
-1477 KVSRPD
+1477 RVSRPHK
-1483 ANEYLLMISVIESKF
+1483 NEYLLMISVIESKF

-1598 VMHPKKSK
+1598 VMHPKKAK

-1628 YLKTRCHNDESN
+1628 YLKTRCHNHEGN
-1640 YAGLAYP
+1640 YAGLAYS
-1647 SSMDHNDLLLTN
+1647 SSMDNNDLLLTN
-1659 AFFEDMLKHDGMYHL
+1659 VFFEDMLKHDGMYHL

-1701 TPKTAAQALGL
+1701 KPKTAAQALGL
-1712 NDAPPHTAAQTTSA
+1712 NDAPPHTPAQTTSA

-1759 FANTATKSLDND
+1759 YANTATKVLHDD
-1771 TVQSNETNQSL
+1771 TAQSNETNQSL

-1848 QDLERHQDAA
+1848 QDTAQHQDLERHQNV
-1858 LHQDLEQHQDAA
+1858 DLYDVE
-1870 LHQDLE
+1870 E
-1876 QHQDVENHESQKQH
+1876 HQDVEHHESQKQH

-1914 NVHEQVKAEA
+1914 NANDQVKAEA
-1924 QTTLDEGSSLSHKN
+1924 QTTSDEGSALSHNN

-1949 TTVDTSQI
+1949 TTVDTKQI
-1957 KDPNAGKSGSEDSD
+1957 KDPNAGKVGSEDSD